1 LVVISSLVYNNP
13 FTESKEMVTNIV
25 LGVLIG
31 WSLFSLVKAFPWFFS
46 GKGMFGASNGLNLPG
61 RILMWLSTPFWL
73 PLGVVGVAY
82 DKIRGR

>member
-1 LVVISSLVYNNP
+1 LALITNLVLSHSH
-13 FTESKEMVTNIV
+13 TESKEMVTNIV